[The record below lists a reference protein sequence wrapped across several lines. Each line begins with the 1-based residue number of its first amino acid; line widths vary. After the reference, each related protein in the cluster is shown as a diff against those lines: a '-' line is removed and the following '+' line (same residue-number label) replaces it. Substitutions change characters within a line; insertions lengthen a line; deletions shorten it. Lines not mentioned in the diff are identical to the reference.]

1 MRWTGL
7 VAVLMGAAMLP
18 AFAQDPV
25 KVDPGHYKLEIENNE
40 VRVLRMKRGGRESI
54 PMHEHPASVVIFLT
68 DVREKMT
75 GGDGKVTEVN
85 RKAGDVAFNAATK
98 HSEQGMSDTPSEV
111 IIVELKAP
119 AHSPVLTDDIVT
131 IDPKHTK
138 VEIDNNL
145 VRVIRVHREA
155 HEASAMHSHPEDVV
169 TFMTDIHQTVTPKGG
184 EPHEV
189 NRKRGEVSINPKPST
204 HEETNLKDGPMES
217 ILVELK

>member
-18 AFAQDPV
+18 AFAQDAA
-25 KVDPGHYKLEIENNE
+25 KVDPGHYKVEIENDQ
-40 VRVLRMKRGGRESI
+40 VRVLRMKRGGHDSV
-54 PMHEHPASVVIFLT
+54 PMHEHPASVVVFLT
-68 DVREKMT
+68 DVREKVT
-75 GGDGKVTEVN
+75 GGDGKVTEVSK
-85 RKAGDVAFNAATK
+85 KAGDVAFNAPTK
-98 HSEQGMSDTPSEV
+98 HAEEGLSDTPSEV
-111 IIVELKAP
+111 VLVELKAP

-131 IDPKHTK
+131 VDPKHAK
-138 VEIDNNL
+138 VEIDNDR
-145 VRVIRVHREA
+145 VRVIRVHRGA

-169 TFMTDIHQTVTPKGG
+169 IFMTDIHQTVTPKGG

-189 NRKRGEVSINPKPST
+189 NRKRGEVSINPKFST